1 MIASVQFPVPA
12 TNLEV
17 VVGFGLFVTKTTSR
31 STEDMG
37 DQTGR
42 SLIARG

>member
-31 STEDMG
+31 RRRKIWGTKPG
-37 DQTGR
+37 DP
-42 SLIARG
+42 